1 MNNFSCID
9 EFVTTGLD
17 ILVNPNERAKVDTGA
32 ALGSFFLGVP
42 RCRRCNASSD
52 VSVFARQRQTS
63 AAPKGEADY
72 RSLGFHPG
80 KMISTV
86 DAQSY

>member
-1 MNNFSCID
+1 VNMSKGGRAGRGDANMNNFSCID

-17 ILVNPNERAKVDTGA
+17 ILVNRSERAKVDTGA

-52 VSVFARQRQTS
+52 VSVSHVRDKLRPHPQVRCWSGPFA
-63 AAPKGEADY
+63 
-72 RSLGFHPG
+72 
-80 KMISTV
+80 
-86 DAQSY
+86 